1 MESTTLYTLLLL
13 SSLIFYLLSGF
24 IRLLVRQALSPLALL
39 RGPPC
44 PSFFM
49 GNLMEMHDQENNNLV
64 AEWEAAYGSTF
75 VYRGF
80 IGGCRLMTTD
90 PVAVAHI
97 LGNAYDYPK
106 PDFVRDSLATMAAG
120 HDGLLVVEGD
130 AHKRQVCEL
139 CFPSVLS
146 VLIQHF
152 PCSVKSWSVP
162 LLCFLIQC
170 LDEARNFHHS
180 LIASVCTYLF
190 LPVCPRRDL
199 STDPYHSLPHFR
211 RPTSNHSPQYSGTRP
226 PRCVDHYR
234 PRNSQGFSG
243 WRFPVSHLLVAL
255 PARGLYESL

>member
-1 MESTTLYTLLLL
+1 MESTTLYTLLLAI
-13 SSLIFYLLSGF
+13 SLIFYLLSGF
-24 IRLLVRQALSPLALL
+24 ITLLVRQALSPLALL

-120 HDGLLVVEGD
+120 HDGLLTVEGD
-130 AHKRQVCEL
+130 VHKRQVCDQISPPFHRHSTNLIPYFLRSVKFWLVL
-139 CFPSVLS
+139 CFNSRPGRSVGGLN
-146 VLIQHF
+146 
-152 PCSVKSWSVP
+152 
-162 LLCFLIQC
+162 
-170 LDEARNFHHS
+170 ARP
-180 LIASVCTYLF
+180 T
-190 LPVCPRRDL
+190 VCPD
-199 STDPYHSLPHFR
+199 
-211 RPTSNHSPQYSGTRP
+211 
-226 PRCVDHYR
+226 
-234 PRNSQGFSG
+234 
-243 WRFPVSHLLVAL
+243 
-255 PARGLYESL
+255 